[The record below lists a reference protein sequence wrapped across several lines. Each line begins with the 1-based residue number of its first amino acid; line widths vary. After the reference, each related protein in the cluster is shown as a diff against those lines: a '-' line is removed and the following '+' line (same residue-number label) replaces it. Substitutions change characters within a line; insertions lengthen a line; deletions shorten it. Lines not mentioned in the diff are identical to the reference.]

1 MPTQAEFDAFEEYY
15 AEAKQR
21 IDDRLDE
28 IIETEEGFA
37 GKRRILSH
45 AAQGGKRVR
54 PVLTMLVV
62 TAIMLV
68 FVMGLPILGIR
79 NFIPT
84 RWFAFLYVPMAIL
97 GAIGLR
103 YLAIAI
109 PPRLLVGV
117 LLAFAIAYPAAMLVS
132 PQATVENPVFEDVRP
147 ELSYSQAE
155 LAGSRAVSDITG
167 SPFPNDIRPDQ
178 VVFTDHPYQTVI
190 ERRGSHVTDAVDL
203 NGSQPAT
210 HDITVYRRA
219 QSTEATFFTFD
230 GRPEVMN
237 VPRERVC
244 RPSQNVL
251 YDNGGVVFCTV
262 PD

>member
-1 MPTQAEFDAFEEYY
+1 
-15 AEAKQR
+15 
-21 IDDRLDE
+21 
-28 IIETEEGFA
+28 
-37 GKRRILSH
+37 
-45 AAQGGKRVR
+45 
-54 PVLTMLVV
+54 
-62 TAIMLV
+62 MLV

-103 YLAIAI
+103 YLATAI
-109 PPRLLVGV
+109 SPRLLVGV
-117 LLAFAIAYPAAMLVS
+117 LLVFALAYPAAMLVS